1 MIKVD
6 IVSRLD
12 PEMAAALNQTRRL
25 QADLMKQRGGPIA
38 PGDLAGQRAAYD
50 HERAFWNEIKPAL
63 PSVEAVQVP
72 HAGGAVNCRL
82 YRPSTDRPLPA
93 LVYLHG
99 GGWILGSLDTHDRI
113 MRLLAQKSDAAVLG
127 VDYRLA
133 PENKFPA
140 AHDDALAALRHLL
153 RDGESLGI
161 DPARLAVGGDSA
173 GANMALASCLQLTPA
188 ERSAVKQQLLYYGL
202 FGLADSASRRTF
214 GNEADGLTKAGLDY
228 FRDCLLRRPA
238 DAADMRYDCLSA
250 DLRGLP
256 PALIVGSALDPLLDD
271 SRALAQLL
279 AEAGVAHELVVYEG
293 VLHGF
298 LHLSRMVGKSMQAL
312 DAGAAALVTAFAL

>member
-6 IVSRLD
+6 TVPRLD

-25 QADLMKQRGGPIA
+25 DMDLIAKRGGPIA

-63 PSVEAVQVP
+63 AAVEAVEIP
-72 HAGGAVNCRL
+72 RPGGSIPCRL
-82 YRPSTDRPLPA
+82 YRRNTGGKLPA

-99 GGWILGSLDTHDRI
+99 GGWVLGSLDTHDRI
-113 MRLLAQKSDAAVLG
+113 MRLLAEKSGAAVLG

-133 PENKFPA
+133 PEHKFPA
-140 AHDDALAALRHLL
+140 AYDDALAALRHLL
-153 RDGESLGI
+153 REGAGLGI
-161 DPARLAVGGDSA
+161 DPTRLAVGGDSA
-173 GANMALASCLQLTPA
+173 GANLSLATCLQLDA
-188 ERSAVKQQLLYYGL
+188 SERRAVKLQLLYYGT
-202 FGLADSASRRTF
+202 FGLADSASRRAF
-214 GNEADGLTKAGLDY
+214 GNETDGLTKAGLDY
-228 FRDCLLRRPA
+228 FRDCLLRSPA
-238 DAADMRYDCLSA
+238 DAEDMRYDCLSG

-256 PALIVGSALDPLLDD
+256 PAFIVATDVDPLLDD

-279 AEAGVAHELVVYEG
+279 EVAGVTHELIVYEG

-298 LHLSRMVGKSMQAL
+298 LHLSRMVSKSMQAL
-312 DAGAAALVTAFAL
+312 DAGAAALRKALAL